1 LQTWS
6 LKAPMPIER
15 RATTVAR
22 QLMSRLFDD
31 VEKERQ

>member
-1 LQTWS
+1 
-6 LKAPMPIER
+6 MPIER

-22 QLMSRLFDD
+22 QSMSRLFDD